1 MVCDPIQSR
10 MEDQKQETRRL
21 HGCSF
26 KKARKRV
33 GRTKQIYQGRGRQAI
48 QDHEGGKGNMMTYL
62 LGEFVYYLVV
72 STAVITPVVAGGVIL
87 LEKAERIMKDGE

>member
-1 MVCDPIQSR
+1 M
-10 MEDQKQETRRL
+10 
-21 HGCSF
+21 G
-26 KKARKRV
+26 
-33 GRTKQIYQGRGRQAI
+33 
-48 QDHEGGKGNMMTYL
+48 EGGRIMMTYL